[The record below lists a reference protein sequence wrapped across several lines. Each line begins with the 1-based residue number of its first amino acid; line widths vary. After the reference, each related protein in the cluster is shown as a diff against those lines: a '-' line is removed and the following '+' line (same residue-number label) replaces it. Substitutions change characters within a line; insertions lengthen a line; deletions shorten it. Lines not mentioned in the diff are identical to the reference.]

1 MERNHILW
9 RSGVVEKF
17 MASNASRSA
26 LILLLTI
33 SLCACGR
40 PPETGG
46 DNSGNSNAQKLPFDR
61 QPRPTGVSPSQALVP
76 SGTRLPE
83 GTPIS
88 IRLQNALSSASSH
101 AGDTFGATLDDA
113 IEVDGQPLI
122 AAGTPATGRVIEA
135 KPASAPADPGYVRI
149 VLVSLKVGDKTVVIY
164 TSSIFA
170 KGGSRDERDVR
181 PESGN
186 KDVRDKD
193 VVLST
198 DRRLSFRLAQTVDL
212 Q

>member
-1 MERNHILW
+1 
-9 RSGVVEKF
+9 
-17 MASNASRSA
+17 
-26 LILLLTI
+26 
-33 SLCACGR
+33 
-40 PPETGG
+40 
-46 DNSGNSNAQKLPFDR
+46 
-61 QPRPTGVSPSQALVP
+61 
-76 SGTRLPE
+76 
-83 GTPIS
+83 
-88 IRLQNALSSASSH
+88 
-101 AGDTFGATLDDA
+101 
-113 IEVDGQPLI
+113 
-122 AAGTPATGRVIEA
+122 
-135 KPASAPADPGYVRI
+135 
-149 VLVSLKVGDKTVVIY
+149 VIY